1 MRSFIGSVALAA
13 SALCLSVPA
22 ALAQGGP
29 FRVDDSGVEEAGTI
43 KLESFGAFSV
53 NRNRERE
60 ISVRPGFV
68 PTALPF
74 VEVSLGLSRSA
85 EARDPD
91 DAKRRFWAT
100 RLEPEAKVE
109 LLPTERHGI
118 GLGVKVGAAL
128 RLSAQRL
135 GADEDPDVPG
145 SRRLETLFA
154 TGIATVRPI
163 EVLALNLNLGV
174 ERDRIDR
181 RTAPLWGVGVAW
193 RAIEASPIGGTTL
206 IAEVSG
212 TDRGRSAVQAGLR
225 QTVLDDRLNLDLVV
239 GRTLSD
245 ARATWL
251 VGGFAVRF

>member
-1 MRSFIGSVALAA
+1 MRSLIRSLAVAATVLP
-13 SALCLSVPA
+13 LSLSA

-29 FRVDDSGVEEAGTI
+29 FRVDDSGVEEAGTL
-43 KLESFGAFSV
+43 KLEALGAFSV
-53 NRNRERE
+53 NRGRERE
-60 ISVRPGFV
+60 VSVRPAFV
-68 PTALPF
+68 PAALPF
-74 VEVSLGLSRSA
+74 VEFSLGLTRGA

-109 LLPTERHGI
+109 ILPVERFGI
-118 GLGVKVGAAL
+118 GLGAKAGAAW

-135 GADEDPDVPG
+135 GADEDPDAPG
-145 SRRLETLFA
+145 FRRLETLFA

-163 EVLALNLNLGV
+163 EALALNLNLGV

-193 RAIEASPIGGTTL
+193 RAIEESPIGGTTL

-212 TDRGRSAVQAGLR
+212 SDRGRSAVQAGLR
-225 QTVLDDRLNLDLVV
+225 QSLFDDRLDLDLVV
-239 GRTLSD
+239 GRNLSD
-245 ARATWL
+245 ERATWL